1 MSRMGWERPED
12 LAEQAQYDQDVGLR
26 ERIYFLRLLIVV
38 VLGIL
43 LFRVIWLQQVQGR
56 PLTERAI
63 DNQFA
68 VIKTAAPRGVI
79 FARGGEPL
87 AQNLASFDI
96 AIVPVFLPDDPA
108 AQQGVFERLS
118 FLTGVPVTN
127 TVKQRELLAAAD
139 PHEVNVTQR
148 LAELYSVPITPTLDL
163 AGIVPRLPDSIE
175 GIVQEN
181 SFKPNLPAVITTGVS
196 ITIATI
202 IEQESTFLPGVRV
215 IPQPIRNYPSG
226 GLTAH
231 IIGFMGPLPDQSY
244 LERYEPDD
252 RVGLFGLESS
262 LETELAGQKGERQ
275 IEVDWRGRELRQI
288 GVATDPIPGYNLH
301 LTIDLP
307 LQQRAYD
314 ILQAEMK
321 RRRET
326 RTLDG
331 EYPEIEQGAVVALNP
346 QTGEILALVNVPTF
360 DNNLFATEIPVDYY
374 LGLERNDYQPLLN
387 HAIAGQYP
395 PGSVFKI
402 VTASAALQDGII
414 SPNRYLNDPGAI
426 VIPNRY
432 APNDPGRSQQFVC
445 WIWNSFDAEG
455 NRGKHGLMNMYS
467 ALANSCDVYFYKIA
481 GGFDQDGE
489 FVDRL
494 GITRI
499 SHYAHQFGFGE
510 LQGIELPAEAP
521 GNIPTE
527 AWKRTNFG
535 EPWSTGDDYNSGIG
549 QGFVTATPL
558 QIAQMM
564 AVIANGGYLYRP
576 TVIHHMTNAEGDVV
590 LFGRNGQP
598 IFARPGPNGIPIVRD
613 ANGGFLDP
621 AGVGVSISFDANGN
635 FIRQPELL
643 KQLEVRREYIDV
655 IRAGLRLVNEPGGT
669 AGYFSWLDNFGV
681 TSAGKTGTAEYCDN
695 IAIKRRWCKEGEIL
709 PTHAWYV
716 GYAPFEAPEIV
727 VAAFVFNAGEGSE
740 WAAPV
745 VRDVMKAY
753 FQVDQ
758 YAPAPVENPASDAN
772 PSPAP

>member
-12 LAEQAQYDQDVGLR
+12 LAEQAQYDEDVGLR
-26 ERIYFLRLLIVV
+26 ERIYFLRLLIVAFF
-38 VLGIL
+38 GIL

-68 VIKTAAPRGVI
+68 IIKTAAPRGVI

-108 AQQGVFERLS
+108 AQRAVFERLS
-118 FLTGVPVTN
+118 LLTGVPVTN

-139 PHEVNVTQR
+139 PHAVNVTRR
-148 LAELYSVPITPTLDL
+148 LAELYSAPITQTLDL

-175 GIVQEN
+175 GIVQAN
-181 SFKPNLPAVITTGVS
+181 SFKPNLPAIITTGVP
-196 ITIATI
+196 ITIATV

-215 IPQPIRNYPSG
+215 IPEPIRNYPSG

-262 LETELAGQKGERQ
+262 METEMAGQKGERQ

-301 LTIDLP
+301 LSIDLQ
-307 LQQRAYD
+307 LQQRAAD
-314 ILQAEMK
+314 ILQAEMQ

-326 RTLDG
+326 RMLTG
-331 EYPEIEQGAVVALNP
+331 EYPEIEQGAAVALNP

-395 PGSVFKI
+395 PGSVFKV

-455 NRGKHGLMNMYS
+455 NRGEHGLMNMYS
-467 ALANSCDVYFYKIA
+467 ALSNSCDVYFYKIS

-590 LFGRNGQP
+590 LLDRNGQP
-598 IFARPGPNGIPIVRD
+598 VFARPGPNGIPIVRD
-613 ANGGFLDP
+613 AGGGFLDP
-621 AGVGVSISFDANGN
+621 ADIGVSISFDADGN
-635 FIRQPELL
+635 FIHQPELL
-643 KQLEVRREYIDV
+643 KQLEVRREFIDV
-655 IRAGLRLVNEPGGT
+655 IRAGLRLVNQPGGT
-669 AGYFSWLDNFGV
+669 AGYFSWLDDFGII
-681 TSAGKTGTAEYCDN
+681 TAGKTGTAEYCDN

-727 VAAFVFNAGEGSE
+727 VAAFIFNAGEGSE

-758 YAPAPVENPASDAN
+758 YAPAIEEDPTISPT

>member
-12 LAEQAQYDQDVGLR
+12 LEEQAQYDRDNSLR
-26 ERIYFLRLLIVV
+26 ERIYFLRLLVV
-38 VLGIL
+38 AVIGIL

-56 PLTERAI
+56 AFSERAF
-63 DNQFA
+63 DNQFS
-68 VIKTAAPRGVI
+68 ILKTTAPRGVI
-79 FARGGEPL
+79 FDREGQPL
-87 AQNLASFDI
+87 AQNLPSFDV
-96 AIVPVFLPDDPA
+96 AIIPVFLPTEPEGRRA
-108 AQQGVFERLS
+108 VFERLS

-127 TVKQRELLAAAD
+127 TIKQRELLASAD
-139 PHEVNVTQR
+139 THAVNVTQR
-148 LAELYSVPITPTLDL
+148 LADMFGAPITRTLDL
-163 AGIVPRLPDSIE
+163 AGVVPKLPDSIE
-175 GIVQEN
+175 AIVQEN
-181 SFKPNLPAVITTGVS
+181 SFKPNLPAVITTGVP
-196 ITIATI
+196 ITVATI
-202 IEQESTFLPGVRV
+202 IEQESTFLPGVRI
-215 IPQPIRNYPSG
+215 IPRPIRNYPSG
-226 GLTAH
+226 SLTAH
-231 IIGFMGPLPDQSY
+231 IIGFMGPLPDESY
-244 LERYEPDD
+244 LERYESDD

-262 LETELAGQKGERQ
+262 METELAGQKGEVQ

-288 GVATDPIPGYNLH
+288 GVATEPVPGYNLY
-301 LTIDLP
+301 LTIDLQ

-314 ILQAEMK
+314 ILQAEMQ
-321 RRRET
+321 RRRQT
-326 RTLDG
+326 RVLSG
-331 EYPEIEQGAVVALNP
+331 EYLEIEQGVVVALNP
-346 QTGEILALVNVPTF
+346 QTGEILAMVNIPTF
-360 DNNLFATEIPVDYY
+360 DNNRFATEIPVDYY

-395 PGSVFKI
+395 PGSVFKV
-402 VTASAALQDGII
+402 VTAASALQDGII
-414 SPNRYLNDPGAI
+414 SPNRTLNDPGAI

-432 APNDPGRSQQFVC
+432 APNDPGRSQRFVC

-455 NRGKHGLMNMYS
+455 NRGEHGRMNMYS
-467 ALANSCDVYFYKIA
+467 ALANSCDVYFYKIS

-499 SHYAHQFGFGE
+499 SHYAHQFGLGE

-564 AVIANGGYLYRP
+564 AAIANGGYLYRP
-576 TVIHHMTNAEGDVV
+576 TIIHHMTNEEGAV
-590 LFGRNGQP
+590 LVFDRDGKT
-598 IFARPGPNGIPIVRD
+598 IFARPGLNGIPILTD
-613 ANGGFLDP
+613 ANGGVLNP
-621 AGVGVSISFDANGN
+621 ADVGVSIAFDAEGN
-635 FIRQPELL
+635 FIHQPELL
-643 KQLEVRREYIDV
+643 KQLEVRREFIDV
-655 IRAGLRLVNEPGGT
+655 IRTGLRLVNQPGGT
-669 AGYFSWLDNFGV
+669 AGYFGWLDDFGI

-716 GYAPFEAPEIV
+716 GYAPFENPEIV

-758 YAPAPVENPASDAN
+758 YAPAVEVE
-772 PSPAP
+772 SPAPTPAP

>member
-68 VIKTAAPRGVI
+68 VIKTTAPRGVI

-148 LAELYSVPITPTLDL
+148 LAELYNVPITPTLDL